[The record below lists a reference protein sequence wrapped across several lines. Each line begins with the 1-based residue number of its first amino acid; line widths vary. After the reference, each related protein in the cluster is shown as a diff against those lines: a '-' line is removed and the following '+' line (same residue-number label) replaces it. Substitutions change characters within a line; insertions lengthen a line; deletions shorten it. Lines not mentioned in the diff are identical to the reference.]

1 MKQFKLMNNVAGWLM
16 FLFAL
21 VVYGSTIEQS
31 ASFWD
36 CGEFVPACL
45 KLEVV
50 HPPGAPMFIIIGR
63 IFTLFAG
70 SDMTQV
76 PVMINLMSGL
86 ASAFAVLFLFWSVTL
101 LARKVLIKSEE
112 DYTLFNKVAIIGAG
126 LIAAAAGTFCDSF
139 WFSAVEGEVYALS
152 IGFLMFVVWAIF
164 KWDSIEDDEYADK
177 WFIMIGFAIGLSL
190 GVHLLSLLALPIL
203 GVVYYFKK
211 YKYQHLSFLIAMA
224 LSFASVPLI
233 MSFVISGTPSFAAM
247 FDKLFVN
254 SFGLPFY
261 VGAIFSILL
270 ILVSLFSVSYFNRKN
285 GYADW
290 QLALIVVVSSLIL
303 ISSSSFDDASAALA
317 SILKLVIVNAL
328 IAIPIYMNKNSR
340 VFNTVILSIL
350 FLYIGN
356 SSYIMVP
363 IRSVANTPI
372 NMNKPQDPYRLLSY
386 LNREQYGD
394 RPLIFGPQFT
404 ADNYDIKEVKDEGDI
419 TYRNIATG
427 QYETLG
433 KNFKYVWKN
442 GVEVLFPRL
451 GVIMEGEKAE
461 AYRGWF
467 RNWSSTIDYNIV
479 DRSDRDNLVVVDNQ
493 PSQDIA
499 QTTADQMNKTQAGGQ
514 PRFAVKENLSMAD
527 NIAFFVKY
535 QMGFMYF
542 RYLMWNFSGR
552 QNDIQGLYYNDEGR
566 WITGIDGLDKV
577 LRPFGTPQTDQTILP
592 KDEQGNW
599 GHNVFY
605 GIPFLLGIIGA
616 VWLFRKNPSVFTLI
630 FLFWLIT
637 GILQIVYLNQPPR
650 EPRERDYIFAGS
662 ALAFSMWIGF
672 AVIAIAD
679 FLNKRMK
686 AGVAGSVVAIAVCA
700 LAPFLMGSQGWDDH
714 DRSNRYVARDMA
726 TDYLES
732 CAPNAILFTQGDND
746 TYPLW
751 YAQEVEN
758 IRPDIRVINLSLIG
772 VDWYIDQL
780 QFRMNESA
788 PIKLSFKW
796 DQIKSNVRNVVRYN
810 ASPLLDQNQYYDI
823 RDIMKFIASEKDEN
837 KVIDQNSE
845 TKEKVSYL
853 PTRKVFLPVDSAAV
867 SKMDILAKEDLP
879 KMVKRMEWEIPQT
892 TLLKNNLI
900 ILDIVANNLW
910 ERPIYFAA
918 SCSPGEFVGTNSY
931 MQLEGMAYRI
941 VPMLNASGDVNNSP
955 IRTDVM
961 YDRLMNK
968 YKWGNMKDPKVYL
981 DENILRMTY
990 NIRSNYARCA
1000 EALAIKGE
1008 KDKAL
1013 KLLNKS
1019 MENLPTSRV
1028 PLTIYNLSVPDVY
1041 YKAGDKVNGKKY
1053 ALELVNSTKSYLTYY
1068 QKLGYDGSNDEV
1080 RRSFYILNSMMNI
1093 FKANGDEAEAKKTES
1108 IMSDFSKVFP
1118 MQQEQ
1123 GG

>member
-1 MKQFKLMNNVAGWLM
+1 MKQFKLINNVAGWLM

-21 VVYGSTIEQS
+21 VVYGSTIES
-31 ASFWD
+31 NASFWD

-50 HPPGAPMFIIIGR
+50 HPPGAPLFIMIGR
-63 IFTLFAG
+63 MFTLLAG
-70 SDMTQV
+70 SHMDKV
-76 PVMINLMSGL
+76 PVMINMMSGI
-86 ASAFAVLFLFWSVTL
+86 ASAFAILFLFWSITL
-101 LARKVLIKSEE
+101 LAKKVLIKSDA
-112 DYTLFNKVAIIGAG
+112 DYTLFNQIAIIGAG
-126 LIAAAAGTFCDSF
+126 AIGAAAGTFCDSF

-177 WFIMIGFAIGLSL
+177 WFIMIGFGIGLSL

-211 YKYQHLSFLIAMA
+211 FKFNIITFLVA
-224 LSFASVPLI
+224 LAISFASVPLI

-254 SFGLPFY
+254 TFGLPFY
-261 VGAIFSILL
+261 VGAIFAVLL
-270 ILVSLFSVSYFNRKN
+270 ILGSLISISYFNRKN

-290 QLALIVVVSSLIL
+290 QLALILVVSTLIL
-303 ISSSSFDDASAALA
+303 VSSSSFDSGA
-317 SILKLVIVNAL
+317 SILSALVKIIVVNGL
-328 IAIPIYMNKNSR
+328 IGYAIYTNKNSR
-340 VFNTVILSIL
+340 VFNTIILSIL

-394 RPLIFGPQFT
+394 RPLIYGPQFT
-404 ADNYDIKEVKDEGDI
+404 ADNYDIKEVKDEGEI
-419 TYRNIATG
+419 VYRNAATG
-427 QYETLG
+427 KYENLG
-433 KNFKYVWKN
+433 KNFKYVWKD

-467 RNWSSTIDYNIV
+467 RNWGSDMSYDIV
-479 DRSDRDNLVVVDNQ
+479 DRSDRANYVVEETQ
-493 PSQDIA
+493 TSQDMA
-499 QTTADQMNKTQAGGQ
+499 QSTADQMNKEQAGGQ
-514 PRFAVKENLSMAD
+514 PRFAVKEHLTMAQ
-527 NIAFFVKY
+527 NIGFFIKY
-535 QMGFMYF
+535 QMGYMYF

-552 QNDIQGLYYNDEGR
+552 QNDVQGLYYNDEGR
-566 WITGIDGLDKV
+566 WITGIDGLDKA

-599 GHNVFY
+599 AHNVFY

-662 ALAFSMWIGF
+662 VLAFSMWIGF
-672 AVIAIAD
+672 AVIAIAE
-679 FLNKRMK
+679 FINKYMK
-686 AGVAGSVVAIAVCA
+686 GLAGPAVAIAVCA
-700 LAPFLMGSQGWDDH
+700 IAPFLMGSQGWNDH
-714 DRSNRYVARDMA
+714 DRTGRFIARDMA

-780 QFRMNESA
+780 QFKMNEGA

-796 DQIKSNVRNVVRYN
+796 DQIKSNIRNVTRYN
-810 ASPLLDQNQYYDI
+810 ASPQLDQNQYYDVRKI
-823 RDIMKFIASEKDEN
+823 VAFIASEKDAD
-837 KVIDQNSE
+837 KTIDQNSE
-845 TKEKVSYL
+845 TKEKVNYL

-867 SKMDILAKEDLP
+867 VKMDILAKEDLP

-900 ILDIVANNLW
+900 ILDIIANNLW

-918 SCSPGEFVGTNSY
+918 SCSPGEFVGTSNY

-941 VPMLNASGDVNNSP
+941 VPMLNPTGDINSSP

-968 YKWGNMKDPKVYL
+968 YKWGNMKNPKVYL
-981 DENILRMTY
+981 DENVLRMTY
-990 NIRSNYARCA
+990 NIRSNFARCA
-1000 EALAIKGE
+1000 EALALKGE
-1008 KDKAL
+1008 KTKAL
-1013 KLLNKS
+1013 NLLNNS
-1019 MENLPTSRV
+1019 MTNLPTSRV
-1028 PLTIYNLSVPDVY
+1028 PLTIYNLTIPDVY
-1041 YKAGDKVNGKKY
+1041 YKAGDKVSGKKY
-1053 ALELVNSTKSYLTYY
+1053 ALELVESAKSYLTYY
-1068 QKLGYDGSNDEV
+1068 QKLGFDGTNDEV
-1080 RRSFYILNSMMNI
+1080 RRNFYILNSMMTI
-1093 FKANGDEAEAKKTES
+1093 FKSNNDEAESKKVETL
-1108 IMSDFSKVFP
+1108 MTDFSKVFP
-1118 MQQEQ
+1118 MPQQAQ
-1123 GG
+1123 